1 VKPAIAF
8 VWGSFGPYHV
18 DRLEAAAAAL
28 SETHRVI
35 GIEIAGSTDIYA
47 WDRTERVEGAERI
60 TLFPAHTEE
69 EIPAWRKFVAL
80 LRTCRAVR
88 ARHVFLCNFNEP
100 QTFPLAIWLRLTGRT
115 ACLMMES
122 KFDDKPRLLWREMLK
137 RVLYLPYG
145 AALVGGSRHR
155 DYLRFFGFK
164 AERIEFGY
172 DTVSSDRVR
181 RLSGSAPAPGG
192 AAFQARHFT
201 IVARLVPK
209 KNVAMA
215 LGAYALY
222 VRRAGEG
229 ARELHICGSG
239 PLERELRAQA
249 DKFGLSS
256 VRFRGFVQAPEIART
271 LAQSLAL
278 VLPSTEEQWGLAVN
292 EAVAMG
298 LPILCSW
305 NVGARDALLRT
316 AVNGYAFEPDNP
328 AGLARLMEM
337 MASDEGAWR
346 RMAEA
351 SSRLAPLGDARR
363 FGAAVARLVRG
374 LPAASADLAQGPV
387 DEGPA

>member
-1 VKPAIAF
+1 MKPAVAF

-28 SETHRVI
+28 AETHRVI
-35 GIEIAGSTDIYA
+35 GIEIAGTTDIYA
-47 WDRTERVEGAERI
+47 WDRTERVDGAERI

-69 EIPAWRKFVAL
+69 EVPAWRKFVAL
-80 LRTCRAVR
+80 LRACRAVR

-100 QTFPLAIWLRLTGRT
+100 QTFPLAIWLRLTGR
-115 ACLMMES
+115 AVHLMIES

-137 RVLYLPYG
+137 HMFYLPYRT
-145 AALVGGSRHR
+145 ALVGGSRHR

-172 DTVSSDRVR
+172 DTVSGDRVR

-192 AAFQARHFT
+192 AEFRTRHFT

-209 KNVAMA
+209 KNIAMA
-215 LGAYALY
+215 LEAYGLY
-222 VRRAGEG
+222 VRRAGGG

-249 DKFGLSS
+249 EGLGLSS

-271 LAQSLAL
+271 LAASLAL
-278 VLPSTEEQWGLAVN
+278 VLPSTEEQWGLVVN

-298 LPILCSW
+298 VPILCSW
-305 NVGARDALLRT
+305 NVGARDALLRN

-328 AGLARLMEM
+328 AGLARMMEM

-351 SSRLAPLGDARR
+351 SSRLAPLGDTRC

-374 LPAASADLAQGPV
+374 PAADSSNLAK
-387 DEGPA
+387 GPADEDPA